1 MAGLVGGASKS
12 RYELRQ
18 NSAINVTPFVDVML
32 VLLIVMMAAV
42 PAATLAIRVD
52 APPVLPHA
60 GDPPTFVSIS
70 GNGSI
75 QLVNGAHGATSATL
89 DSLAADLT
97 ADLGPDARRDL
108 ILVRANRDVRYG
120 AFMGV
125 LSQLNSDGFDK
136 VSVIVEDGPAGA

>member
-52 APPVLPHA
+52 APPA
-60 GDPPTFVSIS
+60 RPPS
-70 GNGSI
+70 
-75 QLVNGAHGATSATL
+75 
-89 DSLAADLT
+89 
-97 ADLGPDARRDL
+97 
-108 ILVRANRDVRYG
+108 
-120 AFMGV
+120 
-125 LSQLNSDGFDK
+125 
-136 VSVIVEDGPAGA
+136 